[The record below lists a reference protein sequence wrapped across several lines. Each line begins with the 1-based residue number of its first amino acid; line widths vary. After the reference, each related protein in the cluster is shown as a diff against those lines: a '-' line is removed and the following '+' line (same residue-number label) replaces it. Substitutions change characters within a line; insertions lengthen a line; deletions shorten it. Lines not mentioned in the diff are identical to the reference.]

1 MNKKLILSLALSGL
15 VLTATAQTTVAPAIP
30 RDEKIEQQ
38 IETLLKKMTLD
49 EKVGQ
54 MCELTIDLLQK
65 RANPFAGLDPKNI
78 TVKDLQKIIKRYKLE
93 KEFKLGKEMPS
104 QDVMMKL
111 YMRIQGIENAKGFQ
125 LDEAMLDS
133 VIGKYKVGSILN
145 VPNGVAQSVEKWQE
159 IIKRIQEPLSPRATE
174 FSVPPPD
181 APPEFW
187 LPPAPYKN
195 PLDKL
200 VPLTPEAPP
209 PAPPLPV

>member
-104 QDVMMKL
+104 QDVMMKPICVSKAL
-111 YMRIQGIENAKGFQ
+111 RM
-125 LDEAMLDS
+125 
-133 VIGKYKVGSILN
+133 
-145 VPNGVAQSVEKWQE
+145 
-159 IIKRIQEPLSPRATE
+159 PRASSWMRRCSTLSSE
-174 FSVPPPD
+174 NT
-181 APPEFW
+181 
-187 LPPAPYKN
+187 K
-195 PLDKL
+195 
-200 VPLTPEAPP
+200 
-209 PAPPLPV
+209 